1 MNQENFDTS
10 EEFSSSTIIREINYH
25 PTENSLLIFNKDGLH
40 IVEENYTL
48 PITVSSSTIRDTE
61 LLFQRIDGTNFFF
74 VATLEGEIE
83 EKCFLRIAK
92 TEEVGFAQ
100 NYTSEVTEE
109 IVVGVWKNEDTFVL
123 AEAHYFSKHKLFS
136 LTLRENVLS

>member
-1 MNQENFDTS
+1 M
-10 EEFSSSTIIREINYH
+10 
-25 PTENSLLIFNKDGLH
+25 
-40 IVEENYTL
+40 EENYTL

-61 LLFQRIDGTNFFF
+61 LLFQKIDGTNFFF

-83 EKCFLRIAK
+83 EKCYLRIAK

-109 IVVGVWKNEDTFVL
+109 IVVGVWKDIDTFSL
-123 AEAHYFSKHKLFS
+123 SEAHFFSKHNLFS
-136 LTLRENVLS
+136 FTLR